1 MKWKK
6 LNEQVVSNIIEFEK
20 KLGERKMIYRIV
32 SVTGSREA
40 AFTYAISAAGITYA
54 VTAACSRGNITACGC
69 EPTIRYASLSS
80 KSVLG
85 KYRTLILLQKIYI
98 QVLIRHS

>member
-1 MKWKK
+1 
-6 LNEQVVSNIIEFEK
+6 
-20 KLGERKMIYRIV
+20 MIYRIV

-85 KYRTLILLQKIYI
+85 KISHANFVTKNIYSSFDSPFI
-98 QVLIRHS
+98 KMKEDVYHFSFFFL